1 MEQGQSAA
9 QIFVN
14 NGIGGAGDGI
24 PIAQPPGQSPGEG
37 GFPRTQIPP
46 VGNDR
51 PSGQP
56 LSQRRPNS
64 APIFRQRA
72 NLTGDG
78 SALLE
83 LFYGVG

>member
-14 NGIGGAGDGI
+14 NGIDGAGDGI
-24 PIAQPPGQSPGEG
+24 PIAQSPGEG

-56 LSQRRPNS
+56 LSQRRTNS
-64 APIFRQRA
+64 TPIFRQRTI
-72 NLTGDG
+72 LTCHGG
-78 SALLE
+78 ALLE